1 MNGTLLIQA
10 ALIGIFSYL
19 GGLHTPWLAGISG
32 GYYTV
37 GRPLV
42 AGLICGLIMGDV
54 TTGVI
59 LGVAV
64 QAAFIANVST
74 GGSTNAEIIYAAY
87 GGIGLGLVSGA
98 SAGVTVSLAV
108 LCGSLGLIFYNAI
121 MVINS
126 YWNARAAKAAS
137 LGDEK
142 GMFKNHVIGAQ
153 ITNFIIRAIPVAI
166 AVYYGEA
173 FVNLVVNN
181 VPAWVLHAMDVLGG
195 MLPAIGVALL
205 MKLMIHEK
213 LGLVYF
219 FAGLILFTFVTNSM
233 IALAVLSGLIAVIVY
248 LATNPGSGNAQVETI
263 NDGDDD
269 GVI

>member
-1 MNGTLLIQA
+1 MDGGLLVRA

-19 GGLHTPWLAGISG
+19 GGLHTPWLVGITG

-42 AGLICGLIMGDV
+42 AGLICGIIMGDV

-74 GGSTNAEIIYAAY
+74 GGSTNSEIIYAAY

-98 SAGVTVSLAV
+98 SAGVTVTLSV
-108 LCGSLGLIFYNAI
+108 LCGSLGLILYNLI
-121 MVINS
+121 MVVNS
-126 YWNARAAKAAS
+126 FWNAKSLEAAQK
-137 LGDEK
+137 GDEK
-142 GMFKNHVIGAQ
+142 GMFRAHVIGAQ
-153 ITNFIIRAIPVAI
+153 VTNFIIRAIPVAI
-166 AVYYGEA
+166 AVYFGES
-173 FVNLVVNN
+173 FVNLIVNN
-181 VPAWVLHAMDVLGG
+181 VPAWILHAMDVLGG

-205 MKLMIHEK
+205 MNLMIKEK
-213 LGLVYF
+213 MNLLYF
-219 FAGLILFTFVTNSM
+219 FVGLIFYTFISNSM
-233 IALAVLSGLIAVIVY
+233 IALAVFAALIAVIIY
-248 LATNPGSGNAQVETI
+248 QATGKGSGSAQQAVAVDE
-263 NDGDDD
+263 DDD